1 MTVYQFAA
9 KAIDGQEISM
19 QQYEGKVLLIVNTAS
34 RCGFTPQYKELQE
47 LYDLYQNEGLSILG
61 FPCNQFMNQEPG
73 NEAEIQTFCEVN
85 YKITF
90 PMFAKVD
97 VKGPDAHPLFIYL
110 SEKAPGLLG
119 SKNIKWNFTK
129 FLIDAKGEVVN
140 RYSPSTKPKEI
151 EADIKK
157 LL

>member
-1 MTVYQFAA
+1 MTVYQFVA
-9 KAIDGQEISM
+9 KAIDGQEISL

-34 RCGFTPQYKELQE
+34 RCGFTPQYEELQE
-47 LYDLYQNEGLSILG
+47 LYDLYKNEGFSILG

-73 NEAEIQTFCEVN
+73 NEAEIQSFCELN

-97 VKGPDAHPLFIYL
+97 VKGPNADPLYIYL

-140 RYSPSTKPKEI
+140 RYAPSTKPKEI
-151 EADIKK
+151 EDDIKK